1 MFKRNFGNIPINKG
15 DNKLLIF
22 LLMNNIIMKFLI
34 FLIEY
39 ICGEPEIY
47 QEIKE
52 SVDSGYFLYDLETQ
66 ESISLY
72 E

>member
-1 MFKRNFGNIPINKG
+1 
-15 DNKLLIF
+15 
-22 LLMNNIIMKFLI
+22 MKFLI
-34 FLIEY
+34 YFIEY

-47 QEIKE
+47 QEQDFKE
-52 SVDSGYFLYDLETQ
+52 PLEIGYFLYDLETQ

>member
-1 MFKRNFGNIPINKG
+1 M
-15 DNKLLIF
+15 LIF

-34 FLIEY
+34 FFIEY

-47 QEIKE
+47 QEQDFKE
-52 SVDSGYFLYDLETQ
+52 SDDSGYFLYDLETH

>member
-1 MFKRNFGNIPINKG
+1 
-15 DNKLLIF
+15 
-22 LLMNNIIMKFLI
+22 MKFLI